1 MNLNDLLTRARA
13 ALPETSARPRR
24 WARLWPVYAELRARG
39 FSCQRAVAWL
49 AAQGV
54 IPEGE
59 EGRALNAFHILAT
72 RRNKKN
78 VAIPSPTAPPPSLET
93 PTS

>member
-24 WARLWPVYAELRARG
+24 WSRLWPVYAELRARG

-49 AAQGV
+49 AREGV
-54 IPEGE
+54 VPEGE

-72 RRNKKN
+72 RRNKKDRP
-78 VAIPSPTAPPPSLET
+78 APSPTVLPAALEPPAP
-93 PTS
+93 